1 LATAEGVYILIDRRS
16 SSHGQLLNKVSG
28 TTDAEPFDVGPAI
41 GIDRLRPDFFSGRN
55 V

>member
-1 LATAEGVYILIDRRS
+1 MVFTIFIDRRS

-28 TTDAEPFDVGPAI
+28 TAHAEPFDVDPAI
-41 GIDRLRPDFFSGRN
+41 GIDRLWADFFSGRN

>member
-1 LATAEGVYILIDRRS
+1 MVFTIFIDRRS

-28 TTDAEPFDVGPAI
+28 TAHTEPFDVDLAI
-41 GIDRLRPDFFSGRN
+41 GIDRLWPDFFSSRN